1 MSPGQMNNLATTLRL
16 DNSSLVKLG
25 GNNQSQENI
34 DTSSTLPHLLLLVRG
49 ELLCW
54 VETVRLSVITA
65 FQLSNTRPR
74 HGPSTPGNIIIMC
87 GYCSVPGYQCVKRI
101 LIGSQQ
107 HQSPR
112 VSEGHE
118 SVVYLSSLTIVPSK
132 SGYFDHNNNSSSAT
146 RVR

>member
-1 MSPGQMNNLATTLRL
+1 MQSKMNLGQMNNLATTLRL

-74 HGPSTPGNIIIMC
+74 HGPSTQGILLLCVDIVQFLVT
-87 GYCSVPGYQCVKRI
+87 SV
-101 LIGSQQ
+101 
-107 HQSPR
+107 
-112 VSEGHE
+112 
-118 SVVYLSSLTIVPSK
+118 
-132 SGYFDHNNNSSSAT
+132 
-146 RVR
+146 